1 MSTSE
6 ILNELA
12 KMTPAE
18 RREIAQRLAEME
30 NGTIDLRSQGL
41 DAAEAGELRGRLAAF
56 AEEWDSPEMSAYDN
70 YDAARS
76 RL

>member
-1 MSTSE
+1 MSTTE

-18 RREIAQRLAEME
+18 RQEIAKRLAEIE
-30 NGTIDLRSQGL
+30 GGAIGLRSHGI
-41 DAAEAGELRGRLAAF
+41 DGPEAAELRGRLERF
-56 AEEWDSPEMSAYDN
+56 AEEWDSPEMSVYND

-76 RL
+76 NL

>member
-30 NGTIDLRSQGL
+30 NGTIDLRSHGI